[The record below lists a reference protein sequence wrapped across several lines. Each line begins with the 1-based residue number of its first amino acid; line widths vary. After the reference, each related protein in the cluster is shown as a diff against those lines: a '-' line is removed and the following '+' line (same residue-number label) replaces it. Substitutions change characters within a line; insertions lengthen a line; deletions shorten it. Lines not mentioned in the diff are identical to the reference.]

1 MDHLINRNP
10 NGATKLKIVTT
21 TYTINKPSN
30 TKEINPDVTKQQ
42 NKEYMRAYMKK
53 KYATNQEFR
62 EKSKAYTRARY
73 NAMKEALKAKKDPE
87 LVKKQNAT
95 YYRRK
100 CDSDPE
106 YLKKRNAYNR
116 ALYRKNHPFKGSK
129 AIIAK
134 MYDLLNIILI
144 LTITLIYLL
153 TITYLL

>member
-1 MDHLINRNP
+1 MEHLINRNP

-21 TYTINKPSN
+21 TYTINQPSN
-30 TKEINPDVTKQQ
+30 TKETI
-42 NKEYMRAYMKK
+42 KEKRKDTR
-53 KYATNQEFR
+53 YATNQEYR
-62 EKSKAYTRARY
+62 EKAKSYTRARY
-73 NAMKEALKAKKDPE
+73 NEMKEALKAKKDPE
-87 LVKKQNAT
+87 EVKQRNAT

-100 CDSDPE
+100 CDSDPD

-129 AIIAK
+129 AVIAK
-134 MYDLLNIILI
+134 MYDLLNVILI